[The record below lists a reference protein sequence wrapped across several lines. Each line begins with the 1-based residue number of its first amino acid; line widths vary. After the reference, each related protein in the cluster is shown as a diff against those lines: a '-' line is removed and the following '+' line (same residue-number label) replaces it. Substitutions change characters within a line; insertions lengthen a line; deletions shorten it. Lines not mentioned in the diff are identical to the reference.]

1 LSFAY
6 TGAQLSFSDA
16 FSTAKDQFAGKRR
29 LLEAANLVF
38 HDFWGENKNLDIAL
52 HRVPGHDSFQ
62 YLTEEKVNSLYLG
75 TLGYPGK
82 ALLIRPEYEAMYNE
96 LLSSNR
102 ECHGVGGVV
111 VTGQP
116 GIGMCLSPAVSF
128 LNVNQV
134 QGKTCF
140 LYYLLFR
147 LLNSEKTVALQ
158 VNDRF
163 VLFEDTGVLL
173 YDASNSLIPN
183 GTWML
188 TDSHVKYHDPCGAF
202 LHAHTIRTG
211 WMVQTTSLVTRWVE
225 WQKEHISP
233 VYYMD
238 VFSEDELLALA

>member
-1 LSFAY
+1 MHIQVPSFPSL
-6 TGAQLSFSDA
+6 TP
-16 FSTAKDQFAGKRR
+16 FSTAKDKFARKRE

-62 YLTEEKVNSLYLG
+62 YLTEEKVNSLYLR
-75 TLGYPGK
+75 TLGYPGN

-96 LLSSNR
+96 LLSSNS
-102 ECHGVGGVV
+102 ESHGVGGVV

-116 GIGMCLSPAVSF
+116 GIGMCLSPTVSF

-147 LLNSEKTVALQ
+147 LLNLEKTVALQ
-158 VNDRF
+158 VEDLV

-173 YDASNSLIPN
+173 YDAYFTIPN

-188 TDSHVKYHDPCGAF
+188 TDSHVKYRDPCGAF
-202 LHAHTIRTG
+202 LHAHSARTG
-211 WMVQTTSLVTRWVE
+211 WMVQTTSPLVARWEE
-225 WQKEHISP
+225 WQKEHASP